1 MTGGGAEI
9 PFWTS
14 LVSGACAGVAVDVS
28 LFPLDTLKTRA
39 QSAQGFKAAGGFRG
53 IYKGL
58 STAALGS
65 APGAALF
72 FVAYDQF
79 KQFAAPLNDVNP
91 ILTQMSAASVGEI
104 CACLVRVPTENVKQK
119 LQAGVFADARSAIA
133 GIGGFRGF
141 FVGYWTTVM
150 REIPFSMIQFPIY
163 EALKVKF
170 DAKDPVSAALCGS
183 VSGGIAAGLTTPI
196 DVAKTRKM
204 LEVRQAGSLADFKYR
219 DKSLIEVVKVI
230 YREEGFGR
238 LFSGV
243 VPRVTW
249 ISIGGFVFFG
259 AYEGTKKLMS

>member
-1 MTGGGAEI
+1 MAQADTT

-39 QSAQGFKAAGGFRG
+39 QSADGFRAAGGFTG
-53 IYKGL
+53 IYRGL
-58 STAALGS
+58 LTAAVGS

-79 KQFAAPLNDVNP
+79 KQHAAAHNTSVNP
-91 ILTQMSAASVGEI
+91 AAVQMAAASFGEM

-119 LQAGVFADARSAIA
+119 IQAGVFPNATAAIA

-150 REIPFSMIQFPIY
+150 REIPFSIIQFPIY
-163 EALKVKF
+163 EALKQHFKV
-170 DAKDPVSAALCGS
+170 KDPVSAALCGS
-183 VSGGIAAGLTTPI
+183 VAGGFAAAVTTPI

-204 LEVRQAGSLADFKYR
+204 LEVKKIDSAFKYR
-219 DKSLIEVVKVI
+219 DLSLVSVI
-230 YREEGFGR
+230 KTVYREEGFAT

-259 AYEGTKKLMS
+259 AYEGTKAFMSN